1 MGKEHNIMFEELNH
15 TPFTGFTGHFF
26 WIYKLLPFL
35 LLMSLKTFGLTP
47 LNSLTSTS
55 AEELLGLRLQNLVY
69 FLVGLCQFVPALPY
83 QLLRSF

>member
-1 MGKEHNIMFEELNH
+1 MFEELSH
-15 TPFTGFTGHFF
+15 VPFIGFAGHFF
-26 WIYKLLPFL
+26 IYKLLSFL
-35 LLMSLKTFGLTP
+35 LFICLKTFGLTP